1 MTAFFSFI
9 HAVWNWLVSF
19 SGSVIMIFFVIS
31 AVILLIEAIWYHLP
45 GGNSSPRKG
54 GDRS

>member
-45 GGNSSPRKG
+45 GRNSSQRKG